1 MVMALT
7 TALLPIPGTL
17 PPAAAAPDED
27 TVDPLVV
34 DSITPDVV
42 EEDATLRVSGQ
53 VTNTTDEEVS
63 EVSVRMRYSRH
74 PFSDRDELD
83 EFASGNGWQPDA
95 TGPEEEVSEEMVP
108 DAGQGYALSTD
119 VDDLGL
125 SGYGVFPMMIEA
137 VDGDGTVIGSQYTFL
152 PHLDSDD
159 DAPEIDLAWVWPL
172 MDTPQRA
179 DDDTFLTDSMPESLE
194 QQGRLGRLLA
204 AGAQVPVDFDPGDDD
219 LPEVLD
225 LETSP
230 EEEPEQDP
238 EEGPPEE
245 DAATAEETPD
255 PSPAD
260 DASPTEEEAEE
271 TEDEDEEEPE
281 PTRSEGV
288 PVTWAVDP
296 GTLDDVTRAASDDFE
311 VLDDVLAV
319 PAESEPVRHGHEADE
334 AAQVWLREARRVLP
348 ADTVVASP
356 YANPDLA
363 AMLRN
368 DIDTD
373 AEASIRIGR
382 EATMEALELVPD
394 ESYALPPGGL
404 MDDSMHELFSE
415 AGADRFL
422 LDGSA
427 MPPAS
432 WLSTTPSAQDALSS
446 PTGDG
451 EDVALMSDPGLTE
464 VLSMP
469 SETQGESALAL
480 QRFAAETAMIAG
492 ENTGGDRVVVASPEA
507 QWDPG
512 EEFASGVLEATESLP
527 WLNPENLDD
536 VELRPE
542 DEREDTR
549 GDLTYPESAY
559 DTELS
564 STYLGQI
571 QDVNRDVRMFN
582 SILVE
587 DNDPFR
593 PALLRLSSVYWR
605 DEEALAGAMRTLVAQ
620 DVQDGLDSVRII
632 PGEPVT
638 LASRTGITGIL
649 VANDLEDESV
659 YVTLSVFSENS
670 ERLTVESYTDSFE
683 IAPGAKTTVYVP
695 LSARVNGRTVLH
707 TSLHNSAGEP
717 INAQDTEIPVNAT
730 GLGTQALLISGI
742 GVLIL
747 VAALAPRAVRKWA
760 RSSSKSS
767 AAAAGGPPGDGE
779 GAEETESSDGT
790 GAPAGDDSD
799 EAGSEGSDQSGE
811 SSEAEETGGPSEDAD
826 TDGGTDRADA
836 DQPEEPDEAAPDRE
850 TSEADS
856 TPDDDTSTP
865 SPDEDGGNSAPGAD
879 GPRT

>member
-17 PPAAAAPDED
+17 PPAAAEPDED

-42 EEDATLRVSGQ
+42 DEDATLRVSGQ

-74 PFSDRDELD
+74 PFSDRGELD
-83 EFASGNGWQPDA
+83 EFAAGDGWQPDA
-95 TGPEEEVSEEMVP
+95 TGPEEDVSEELAP

-119 VDDLGL
+119 VDELGL

-152 PHLDSDD
+152 PHLDPDD
-159 DAPEIDLAWVWPL
+159 EAPEIDLAWVWPL

-179 DDDTFLTDSMPESLE
+179 DDDTFLTDSLPESLE

-204 AGAQVPVDFDPGDDD
+204 SGAQVPLDFDPGDDD
-219 LPEVLD
+219 LPEDLG
-225 LETSP
+225 LETAP
-230 EEEPEQDP
+230 EEEEPE
-238 EEGPPEE
+238 EGSPEE
-245 DAATAEETPD
+245 DEATNEETAESEPT
-255 PSPAD
+255 D
-260 DASPTEEEAEE
+260 DASPTEDDTEEP
-271 TEDEDEEEPE
+271 EDEEEPE
-281 PTRSEGV
+281 PTRTEGV

-296 GTLDDVTRAASDDFE
+296 GTLDDIARAASDDFE
-311 VLDDVLAV
+311 VLDDVLAI
-319 PAESEPVRHGHEADE
+319 PAESDPVRHDHEADE

-348 ADTVVASP
+348 ADTVAASP

-373 AEASIRIGR
+373 AEASVRIGR
-382 EATMEALELVPD
+382 EATMEALELAPD

-404 MDDSMHELFSE
+404 MDDSVHELLSE
-415 AGADRFL
+415 AGADRFI

-427 MPPAS
+427 MPPVS
-432 WLSTTPSAQDALSS
+432 WLSTTPSAQDALPS

-451 EDVALMSDPGLTE
+451 EDVALLSDPGLTE

-469 SETQGESALAL
+469 SETQGDSALAL

-536 VELRPE
+536 VELPPE

-593 PALLRLSSVYWR
+593 PALLRLSSAYWR
-605 DEEALAGAMRTLVAQ
+605 DEEALAGAMRSLVAQ

-659 YVTLSVFSENS
+659 FVTLSVFSENS

-767 AAAAGGPPGDGE
+767 AAAAAAGGAPGDGDGETPE
-779 GAEETESSDGT
+779 GEESSQGT
-790 GAPAGDDSD
+790 VAPAGDDTE
-799 EAGSEGSDQSGE
+799 EAPSEG
-811 SSEAEETGGPSEDAD
+811 
-826 TDGGTDRADA
+826 TDGGSEADLSDGEDTDRAEA
-836 DQPEEPDEAAPDRE
+836 DQDAEP
-850 TSEADS
+850 SEADRA
-856 TPDDDTSTP
+856 PDDDTSTP
-865 SPDEDGGNSAPGAD
+865 SHGEDGGDSTPGAD